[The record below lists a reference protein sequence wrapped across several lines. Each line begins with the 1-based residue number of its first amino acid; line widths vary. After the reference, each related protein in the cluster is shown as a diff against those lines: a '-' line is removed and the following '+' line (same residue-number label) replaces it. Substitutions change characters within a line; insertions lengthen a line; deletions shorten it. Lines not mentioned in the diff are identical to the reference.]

1 MVFKITEDN
10 LFKQTKDFLEQRL
23 RIKINN
29 FGVDLKNKVIN
40 VGYKNTLIIIEFKEF
55 VNWLNEK
62 NKGDY

>member
-1 MVFKITEDN
+1 MVFKEDN
-10 LFKQTKDFLEQRL
+10 LFKQTKDFLEQKS

-40 VGYKNTLIIIEFKEF
+40 VGYKNTLITIEFKEF